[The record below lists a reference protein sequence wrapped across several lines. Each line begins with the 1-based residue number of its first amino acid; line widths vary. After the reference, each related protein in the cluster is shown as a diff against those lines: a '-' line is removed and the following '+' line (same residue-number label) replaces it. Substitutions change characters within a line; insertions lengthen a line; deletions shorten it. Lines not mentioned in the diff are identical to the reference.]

1 MKKRVMD
8 DSRISKRMKE
18 LARKAIDVL
27 NESRGACAC
36 YEAGKMRLDLQ
47 DALNKKE
54 AISGKV
60 FTDELIPA
68 LEEVAKFLKDPRR
81 SFKSDDFK
89 NLGDEI
95 SDFLQKIEI
104 KDNSK

>member
-1 MKKRVMD
+1 
-8 DSRISKRMKE
+8 
-18 LARKAIDVL
+18 
-27 NESRGACAC
+27 
-36 YEAGKMRLDLQ
+36 
-47 DALNKKE
+47 
-54 AISGKV
+54 V